1 MIIWSRIINSE
12 LVISN
17 LKNRSPQKKNSILKS
32 FFLLNLIILIY
43 KKFMYSFIVFFDLFV
58 LFQDTFVV
66 YVVVLI
72 CYNIFAYFLPLVII
86 FKDWKLFIFLRVT
99 ILNTI
104 VMNLLFLFFVFRAI
118 TLRFFIWVNLW
129 KFDE

>member
-17 LKNRSPQKKNSILKS
+17 LKNRSLQKKNSILKS
-32 FFLLNLIILIY
+32 LFLLNLIILIY

-66 YVVVLI
+66 YVVVFI
-72 CYNIFAYFLPLVII
+72 CYNIFAYSLPLVII
-86 FKDWKLFIFLRVT
+86 FNDWKLFIFLRVT
-99 ILNTI
+99 VLNTI
-104 VMNLLFLFFVFRAI
+104 VMNLLLLFFVFRVN

>member
-58 LFQDTFVV
+58 LFQDNFVV